1 MKRRISSPL
10 KPPNKILELAP
21 NNVRCFVAN
30 KAICAESVQN
40 ELKDSIPNDDLSMDW
55 DEEWFPDVEFDSK
68 TEKMGSTLD
77 LSAWKRC
84 KVLEAQQVGNQF
96 IKVTLEGKRC
106 KQRAVCHLLPPWN
119 SIEGIVAGLTV
130 SVLAIKENS
139 LSDHFVVNSERG
151 FFVTNPDLLVSGTT
165 VVGSLF
171 CQRRGVLQEL
181 FRMSEAENEQMVI
194 GTLAHCIFQRC
205 LVDKSCKTLKDVETV
220 AKDVLKSRK
229 IISTLYAMKLTVP
242 EAFRLVEPY
251 LKQIESFLHQHLQ
264 SNAACKFEKL
274 ENGSGPTKILI
285 SEVNDIEENI
295 WCHQLGIK
303 GRIDAT
309 VSVVRDQ
316 AGKSY
321 ETMPL
326 ELKTG
331 RASNS
336 FEHLGQLALYEMMME
351 LVGHKVSAGLLL
363 YLRDGKCNRI
373 VSNRNMKRD
382 LIMLRNEVA
391 RYLSIWMI
399 PNVMDKTTNCE
410 ESLLPMQPTLP
421 APINNERACP
431 KCPYSTVCVA
441 LAKRE
446 HEFPTYSTNQGFSSV
461 ADEACGHLKNS
472 DLDYFVRW
480 TGLIYLEVQDS
491 TQSHLERD
499 IWSLTPQERYVN
511 GWCITGLTLLSPVHA
526 VDEAY
531 YHTFTLAQ
539 PTLNSD
545 AEKFVDERDRV
556 SQLVEIF
563 QLGEYVICSTTK
575 RIAVA
580 AGHVI
585 SLVGNELVV
594 AFERDLSVN
603 YSGEQFI
610 LDQHVTSSGRS
621 SGFEFVNLAMLLSN
635 DDTVARYRRIII
647 DRERPTFSDGFLC
660 KSMIPKAKEILKN
673 LNRHQKQAALKAA
686 ATDSYCLLKGLP
698 GTGKTQTIVG
708 LIRLL
713 SLLGQSILLTSN
725 THSAVD
731 NILKRLLPFKELS
744 FIRIGTLDR
753 IDPAIREYAEPILAE
768 NADSP
773 EKLAELYGKFQIIA
787 VTCKGTGHAMIAQR
801 TFDYC
806 IVDEATQVF
815 QASIIRPL
823 LRCKKFLLVGDPEQ
837 LPPVVKS
844 AKARSLGATES
855 LFHRLDQEESF
866 CVLPTQYR
874 MNRIL
879 TKLANDFTYDGK
891 LVCGNDVIANATLK
905 LPNLQTVR
913 RIYEV
918 ERWLMKTISNQIDLS
933 AVVVDTGNTHQL
945 NLSYRQLNEP
955 ADDRRDHATKS
966 HMKCANIFEVA
977 LVVYIC
983 QALLRAGVSE
993 ASIGIIAPFR
1003 AQVDLIRTKILKLSD
1018 SHKSVAEMVHS
1029 PSHDD
1034 NIASDKQTLIHGSCA
1049 IEVNTVDQYQGK
1061 DKKIIIFSCTKSFSH
1076 PPASDKD
1083 CAAAAARA
1091 EGEILNDKRRLTV
1104 AITRAQEKF
1113 IVVGDMATLNS
1124 SYSTFQKL
1132 FSVMNKVSSVPI
1144 VDKKEGF
1151 EWANVMELL
1160 ASLSE

>member
-1 MKRRISSPL
+1 MLESE
-10 KPPNKILELAP
+10 PNYVK
-21 NNVRCFVAN
+21 CTGSN
-30 KAICAESVQN
+30 KAGSSESFPNQI
-40 ELKDSIPNDDLSMDW
+40 KDSITNDDFSMDW
-55 DEEWFPDVEFDSK
+55 DEEWLPNMECDPK
-68 TEKMGSTLD
+68 TEKDFTLD
-77 LSAWKRC
+77 LSTWRRC
-84 KVLEAQQVGNQF
+84 KVLDAQHVGNKYV
-96 IKVTLEGKRC
+96 KVTLEGKRC
-106 KQRAVCHLLPPWN
+106 KQRAICHLQPPWN
-119 SIEGIVAGLTV
+119 SIEGIVPGLTV
-130 SVLAIKENS
+130 SVIAIKEHTPV
-139 LSDHFVVNSERG
+139 DHFVVNADSG

-165 VVGSLF
+165 VVGSLY

-181 FRMSEAENEQMVI
+181 FRMPGAENTQMVI

-205 LVDKSCKTLKDVETV
+205 LVNKSCKTLKDVETV
-220 AKDVLKSRK
+220 AEDVLKSQK
-229 IISTLYAMKLTVP
+229 IISNLYAMKLNVT

-251 LKQIESFLHQHLQ
+251 LKQIETFLHQHLHRT
-264 SNAACKFEKL
+264 SPRKPSPL
-274 ENGSGPTKILI
+274 ENCSGPGQIVI
-285 SEVNDIEENI
+285 GEIDDIEENI

-309 VSVVRDQ
+309 VSVVRDK
-316 AGKSY
+316 AAKSY

-351 LVGHKVSAGLLL
+351 LVGHQVSAGLLL
-363 YLRDGKCNRI
+363 YLRDGKCSR
-373 VSNRNMKRD
+373 VASNRNMKRD
-382 LIMLRNEVA
+382 LIMLRNEVT
-391 RYLSIWMI
+391 RFLSTWMVA
-399 PNVMDKTTNCE
+399 NVADSITTTNSCE
-410 ESLLPMQPTLP
+410 GPLLPMKPTLP
-421 APINNERACP
+421 APINNERACA

-441 LAKRE
+441 LAKHE
-446 HEFPTYSTNQGFSSV
+446 HAFSTYSTNQGFSSV
-461 ADEACGHLKNS
+461 AEEACSHLKNS

-491 TQSHLERD
+491 AQSHLARN
-499 IWSLTPQERYVN
+499 IWNFTPQERSVN
-511 GWCITGLTLLSPVHA
+511 GWCITGLALLSPVHA
-526 VDEAY
+526 IDEAY
-531 YHTFTLAQ
+531 FHTFTLAQ
-539 PTLNSD
+539 QTLNSN
-545 AEKFVDERDRV
+545 AEKNVEGHDTL
-556 SQLVEIF
+556 SQSVEIF
-563 QLGEYVICSTTK
+563 QVGEYVICSTTK

-594 AFERDLSVN
+594 ALERDLSVN

-610 LDQHVTSSGRS
+610 LDQHVSGSGRS
-621 SGFEFVNLAMLLSN
+621 SGFDLSNLAMLLSN
-635 DDTVARYRRIII
+635 DETVARYRRIII
-647 DRERPTFSDGFLC
+647 DREKPTFSDGFLS
-660 KSMIPKAKEILKN
+660 KSIIPDAKEILKK

-744 FIRIGTLDR
+744 FIRIGPLDR
-753 IDPAIREYAEPILAE
+753 IDPAVRSFAEPILAE

-773 EKLAELYGKFQIIA
+773 EKLAELYGKFQIVA
-787 VTCKGTGHAMIAQR
+787 VTCQGTGHPMIAQR

-823 LRCKKFLLVGDPEQ
+823 LRCNKFLLVGDPEQ

-855 LFHRLDQEESF
+855 LYHRLDQEGSF

-874 MNRIL
+874 MNRVL

-905 LPNLQTVR
+905 LPNLPTVR

-933 AVVVDTGNTHQL
+933 AVVVDTGNTHQV
-945 NLSYRQLNEP
+945 NLCYQQLSGPSTTNR
-955 ADDRRDHATKS
+955 DRATKS
-966 HMKCANIFEVA
+966 HMKCTNISEVG

-993 ASIGIIAPFR
+993 ESIGIIAPFR
-1003 AQVDLIRTKILKLSD
+1003 AQVDLIRKKIIKLSD
-1018 SHKSVAEMVHS
+1018 SQKSAAEMVHS
-1029 PSHDD
+1029 PSQDD
-1034 NIASDKQTLIHGSCA
+1034 HLASDDQSLVHNTCA

-1061 DKKIIIFSCTKSFSH
+1061 DKKIIIFSCTKSISL
-1076 PPASDKD
+1076 PVASDND
-1083 CAAAAARA
+1083 CAVAAAPA

-1113 IVVGDMATLNS
+1113 IVIGDVGTLDS
-1124 SYSTFQKL
+1124 SYSAFRKL
-1132 FSVMNKVSSVPI
+1132 FSVMNKVSNVHI
-1144 VDKKEGF
+1144 VDKKDGF
-1151 EWANVMELL
+1151 EWVSVMELL

>member
-1 MKRRISSPL
+1 MCI
-10 KPPNKILELAP
+10 A
-21 NNVRCFVAN
+21 
-30 KAICAESVQN
+30 
-40 ELKDSIPNDDLSMDW
+40 ELKCRNLSS
-55 DEEWFPDVEFDSK
+55 VAEFKDF
-68 TEKMGSTLD
+68 TLD
-77 LSAWKRC
+77 LSTWKRC
-84 KVLEAQQVGNQF
+84 KLLDAQQLGNYL
-96 IKVTLEGKRC
+96 KVTLKGKRC
-106 KQRAVCHLLPPWN
+106 KQMAVCHLLPPWN
-119 SIEGIVAGLTV
+119 SIEGISPGLTV
-130 SVLAIKENS
+130 SVLAFKEHS
-139 LSDHFVVNSERG
+139 SSDHFVVNADGG
-151 FFVTNPDLLVSGTT
+151 FFVTEPDLLVSGTT

-181 FRMSEAENEQMVI
+181 FRGNEAENTQMAI

-205 LVDKSCKTLKDVETV
+205 IVDKSCETLKDVETI
-220 AKDVLKSRK
+220 AEDVMKSRK
-229 IISTLYAMKLTVP
+229 LISSLYAMKMNVS
-242 EAFRLVEPY
+242 EAFELVVPY
-251 LKQIESFLHQHLQ
+251 LKQIETFLHQHLHRGRAEQ
-264 SNAACKFEKL
+264 CKLPSLPK
-274 ENGSGPTKILI
+274 GSEPAKIWI
-285 SEVNDIEENI
+285 GEINDIEENI

-309 VSVVRDQ
+309 VTVVRDK
-316 AGKSY
+316 AAELY

-331 RASNS
+331 RASYS

-363 YLRDGKCNRI
+363 YLRDGKCSRV

-382 LIMLRNEVA
+382 LIMLRNEIT
-391 RYLSIWMI
+391 RFLSTWMV
-399 PNVMDKTTNCE
+399 PNEIDGTTTAGCE
-410 ESLLPMQPTLP
+410 DRPVLPMKPTLP

-446 HEFPTYSTNQGFSSV
+446 AAFPTNQGFSSI
-461 ADEACGHLKNS
+461 AEEACGHLSNS
-472 DLDYFVRW
+472 DIDYFLLW
-480 TGLIYLEVQDS
+480 TGLIYLEGQDS
-491 TQSHLERD
+491 AQSHLTRN
-499 IWSLTPQERYVN
+499 IWSLTPQERFEN
-511 GWCITGLTLLSPVHA
+511 GWCLTGLTLLSPVHA
-526 VDEAY
+526 VDGAFF
-531 YHTFTLAQ
+531 HTFTLDQ
-539 PTLNSD
+539 HTSGSD
-545 AEKFVDERDRV
+545 TENNDGHDPVPKSTD
-556 SQLVEIF
+556 IF
-563 QLGEYVICSTTK
+563 QVGEYVICSTTK

-585 SLVGNELVV
+585 SFAGNELVV
-594 AFERDLSVN
+594 TFERDLSVN

-610 LDQHVTSSGRS
+610 LDQHVSSSRL
-621 SGFEFVNLAMLLSN
+621 SGFDLSNLAMLLSN

-647 DRERPTFSDGFLC
+647 DREMPTFSDGFLC
-660 KSMIPKAKEILKN
+660 QSMVPRAKEILKN

-744 FIRIGTLDR
+744 FIRIGSLDR
-753 IDPAIREYAEPILAE
+753 IDPAVRPFAEPILAE
-768 NADSP
+768 AADNP
-773 EKLAELYGKFQIIA
+773 EQLAELYEQFPIVA
-787 VTCKGTGHAMIAQR
+787 VTCQGSGHAMIGQR

-823 LRCKKFLLVGDPEQ
+823 LRCKKFLLVGDPDQ

-855 LFHRLDQEESF
+855 LFHRLDQEGSY

-874 MNRIL
+874 MNRVL

-891 LVCGNDVIANATLK
+891 LVCGNDVVANATLK

-933 AVVVDTGNTHQL
+933 AVVVNTGNTHQL
-945 NLSYRQLNEP
+945 NLSYQKLSEETAPN
-955 ADDRRDHATKS
+955 DRDRATKS
-966 HMKCANIFEVA
+966 HVKCTNISEVA

-983 QALLRAGVSE
+983 KALLQAGVKQE
-993 ASIGIIAPFR
+993 SIGIIAPFR
-1003 AQVDLIRTKILKLSD
+1003 AQVDLIRKKIFKLSD
-1018 SHKSVAEMVHS
+1018 NQKSAAAMVHS
-1029 PSHDD
+1029 PSNDSTAGD
-1034 NIASDKQTLIHGSCA
+1034 EQALSNDSCA

-1061 DKKIIIFSCTKSFSH
+1061 DKKIIIFSCTKSKNLAA
-1076 PPASDKD
+1076 ASDKNG
-1083 CAAAAARA
+1083 AAAAPA

-1104 AITRAQEKF
+1104 AITRAQEKL
-1113 IVVGDMATLNS
+1113 IVIGDLGTLDS
-1124 SYSTFQKL
+1124 SYSTFQQL
-1132 FSVMNKVSSVPI
+1132 FSVMCKASNVNI
-1144 VDKKEGF
+1144 VDKKDGF
-1151 EWANVMELL
+1151 EWVNVMELL